1 MCINT
6 HIKRKFE
13 EPCVK
18 VRRTRLLL
26 FFLLRCNHNLLKG
39 VTTMLLKNLTSESL
53 ITVKQSFS
61 SKEAVIKYLIQQL
74 ATEGKVQSEKDFYQ
88 AVMEREAMSPT
99 GFEGGL
105 AIPHGKS
112 DSVKEAAFAVA
123 TLEKPLKDWESIDP
137 GNQVELVFLLAI
149 PKEEEGSTHLALLSE
164 LVTRLSNEE
173 YKNSLLNAET
183 NQELFERLDAAQQKV
198 KSATVPSFD
207 KTVLAI
213 TACPAG
219 IAHTYMAAEALVQA
233 GRELGVNVFVEK
245 QGANGVEDRHSKE
258 LLKKADAAIFAVD
271 VAVKGEDRF
280 AHLPRVKTSVADPLR
295 NAKGILQQALK
306 KAETG
311 SKLEY
316 VETNSTDDSNEG
328 KNVKNEIKDSLLT
341 GISHII
347 PVIVAGGMTLAAAVF
362 ISQAF
367 GLQELYNQ
375 EGSWLWLL
383 RQLGGTL
390 LGQLMIPILAAY
402 MAYSIADKPA
412 LGPGFAA
419 GVAANLIGSGFLGG
433 MLGGLLAGYFLKY
446 LKQTVKPKGTF
457 AGFIS
462 FWVYP
467 VVGTL
472 VVGSIMLFVIGKP
485 LAALNNGLIEWLN
498 GMSGANAIIL
508 GAILG
513 AMVSFDLGGP
523 VNKAA
528 YTFCIGA
535 MASGNIVPYAA
546 FASVK
551 MVSAFSVTGATII
564 GKKYFTKQEQ
574 EIGKQTWLLGLAGI
588 TEGAIPFMIN
598 DPLRVIP
605 SLIAGSA
612 VTGAIV
618 AYFNIGLDVP
628 GAGIF
633 SLALLKGQPLL
644 AAAGIWFGAA
654 LIGAFIS
661 MVLLIATRKNKINK
675 NKSGQKAA

>member
-1 MCINT
+1 MQ
-6 HIKRKFE
+6 
-13 EPCVK
+13 
-18 VRRTRLLL
+18 
-26 FFLLRCNHNLLKG
+26 LK
-39 VTTMLLKNLTSESL
+39 KLTSEAL
-53 ITVKQSFS
+53 ISTKMSFS
-61 SKEAVIKYLIQQL
+61 SKEEIIKYLVKKL
-74 ATEGKVQSEKDFYQ
+74 ATEGKIHSEEEFYD
-88 AVMEREAMSPT
+88 AVMEREELSPT

-112 DSVKEAAFAVA
+112 SSVKESSFAIV
-123 TLEKPLKDWESIDP
+123 TLEKPMGNWESIDP
-137 GNQVELVFLLAI
+137 NNQVELVILLAI
-149 PKEEEGSTHLALLSE
+149 PKEEEGTTHLTLLAE
-164 LVTRLSNEE
+164 LVTRLSDEE
-173 YKNSLLNAET
+173 YKNNLLHART
-183 NQELFERLDAAQQKV
+183 NKELFGRLDAPLQPTNLKV
-198 KSATVPSFD
+198 SPNGD

-219 IAHTYMAAEALVQA
+219 IAHTYMAAEALVRA
-233 GRELGVNVFVEK
+233 GNELGINVFVEK
-245 QGANGVEDRHSKE
+245 QGANGIEDRHSFD
-258 LLKKADAAIFAVD
+258 LIRKADAIVFAVD
-271 VAVKGEDRF
+271 VAVKDEERF
-280 AHLPRVKTSVADPLR
+280 NHLPKVKTSVAAPIR
-295 NAKGILQQALK
+295 NAKGILEQALQNVGSAPISEM
-306 KAETG
+306 AERRE
-311 SKLEY
+311 KHHE
-316 VETNSTDDSNEG
+316 VENKSIKT
-328 KNVKNEIKDSLLT
+328 EIKDSLLT

-362 ISQAF
+362 IAQAF
-367 GLQELYNQ
+367 GLQDVYAA

-383 RQLGGTL
+383 RQLGGSL
-390 LGQLMIPILAAY
+390 LGQIMIPILSAY

-446 LKQTVKPKGTF
+446 LKVKVKPKGTF
-457 AGFIS
+457 AGFVS
-462 FWVYP
+462 FWFYP
-467 VVGTL
+467 VIGTL

-485 LAALNNGLIEWLN
+485 LAFLNEGLIDWLN
-498 GMSGANAIIL
+498 GMSGTNAIIL

-564 GKKYFTKQEQ
+564 GKHLFSEQEK

-618 AYFNIGLDVP
+618 AYFNIGLNVP

-633 SLALLKGQPLL
+633 SLALLQGKP
-644 AAAGIWFGAA
+644 AIVTASIWFGAA
-654 LIGAFIS
+654 LIGAVIS
-661 MVLLIATRKNKINK
+661 TILLIMTRRQKILK
-675 NKSGQKAA
+675 DIQVKSSQQNVA

>member
-1 MCINT
+1 MQ
-6 HIKRKFE
+6 
-13 EPCVK
+13 
-18 VRRTRLLL
+18 LQA
-26 FFLLRCNHNLLKG
+26 
-39 VTTMLLKNLTSESL
+39 LTSPSL
-53 ITVKQSFS
+53 ISTGNTFGSKQEVIQYLVKQLG
-61 SKEAVIKYLIQQL
+61 EAGKLNSQQEFL
-74 ATEGKVQSEKDFYQ
+74 QSVLDREKL
-88 AVMEREAMSPT
+88 SPT

-112 DSVKEAAFAVA
+112 TAVKEAAFAIA
-123 TLEKPLKDWESIDP
+123 TLRNPVTDWESIDP
-137 GNQVELVFLLAI
+137 NNQVQLVILLAI
-149 PKEEEGSTHLALLSE
+149 PENEAGSTHLALLSE
-164 LVTRLSNEE
+164 FVKRLSNED
-173 YKNSLLNAET
+173 YKNRLLQAST
-183 NQELFERLDAAQQKV
+183 NTELFNQL
-198 KSATVPSFD
+198 D
-207 KTVLAI
+207 KTEPAEEKPAAKKLNKTILAI

-219 IAHTYMAAEALVQA
+219 IAHTYMAAEALMKA
-233 GRELGVNVFVEK
+233 GKELGVDVFVEK
-245 QGANGVEDRHSKE
+245 QGANGIEDRHTTA
-258 LLKKADAAIFAVD
+258 LLKNADAIIFAND
-271 VAVKGEDRF
+271 VAVKNEERF
-280 AHLPRVKTSVADPLR
+280 AHLPKIKTSVATPLR
-295 NAKGILQQALK
+295 NATSLIQQALE
-306 KAETG
+306 KAETNPKKQYNP
-311 SKLEY
+311 SQ
-316 VETNSTDDSNEG
+316 TADSSTEDGGEKSF
-328 KNVKNEIKDSLLT
+328 KTEIKDSILT
-341 GISHII
+341 GISYII
-347 PVIVAGGMTLAAAVF
+347 PVIVAGGMTLAAAVL

-367 GLQELYNQ
+367 DLQEVYAK

-383 RQLGGTL
+383 RQLGGGL
-390 LGQLMIPILAAY
+390 LGQLMVPILAAY

-433 MLGGLLAGYFLKY
+433 MLGGFLAGFFLKF
-446 LKQTVKPKGTF
+446 LKKKIQPKGTF

-472 VVGSIMLFVIGKP
+472 VVGSIMLFVIGEP
-485 LAALNNGLIEWLN
+485 LAMINQGLITWL
-498 GMSGANAIIL
+498 GSLSGTNAIIL

-535 MASGNIVPYAA
+535 MASGNFIPYAT

-564 GKKYFTKQEQ
+564 GKQYFTKQEQ
-574 EIGKQTWLLGLAGI
+574 EVGKQTWLLGLAGI

-618 AYFNIGLDVP
+618 AYFNIGLNVP

-633 SLALLKGQPLL
+633 SLALLQGQPMFL
-644 AAAGIWFGAA
+644 AASVWLGAA
-654 LIGAFIS
+654 LIGAAIS
-661 MVLLIATRKNKINK
+661 MVLLIATRKMKLKKENNEVAATK
-675 NKSGQKAA
+675 KAA

>member
-1 MCINT
+1 
-6 HIKRKFE
+6 
-13 EPCVK
+13 
-18 VRRTRLLL
+18 
-26 FFLLRCNHNLLKG
+26 
-39 VTTMLLKNLTSESL
+39 MLLKNMTSPEL
-53 ITVKQSFS
+53 ISINQAFTT
-61 SKEAVIKYLIQQL
+61 KEETIKYLIEQL
-74 ATEGKVQSEKDFYQ
+74 DNAGKLHSAEEFFQ
-88 AVMEREAMSPT
+88 AVLEREGLSPT

-112 DSVKEAAFAVA
+112 LAVKEAAFAIT
-123 TLEKPLKDWESIDP
+123 TLQKPISTWESIDP
-137 GNQVELVFLLAI
+137 SNQVELVILLAI
-149 PKEEEGSTHLALLSE
+149 PESESGSTHLSLLSE
-164 LVTRLSNEE
+164 LVTRLSNKTYKDRLIHSTTSEVLFNELDHLDENKQEE
-173 YKNSLLNAET
+173 DTSAET
-183 NQELFERLDAAQQKV
+183 NNLN
-198 KSATVPSFD
+198 
-207 KTVLAI
+207 KTILAV

-219 IAHTYMAAEALVQA
+219 IAHTYMAAEALVKA
-233 GRELGVNVFVEK
+233 GNELGIDVVVEK
-245 QGANGVEDRHSKE
+245 QGANGIEDRHTNE
-258 LLKKADAAIFAVD
+258 QLNKADSVIFATD
-271 VAVKGEDRF
+271 VAPKNEERYH
-280 AHLPRVKTSVADPLR
+280 HLPKVKTSVAAPLR
-295 NAKGILQQALK
+295 NAKQLLEQALEKSENTFK
-306 KAETG
+306 K
-311 SKLEY
+311 EY
-316 VETNSTDDSNEG
+316 KVNEH
-328 KNVKNEIKDSLLT
+328 VPSEEIEKYSMKKEVKDSLLT
-341 GISHII
+341 GISYII

-362 ISQAF
+362 LSQAF
-367 GLQELYNQ
+367 NLQDLYNT

-390 LGQLMIPILAAY
+390 LGMLMIPVLAGY
-402 MAYSIADKPA
+402 MAYSIADKSA

-433 MLGGLLAGYFLKY
+433 MLGGLLAGYFLKLMKHY
-446 LKQTVKPKGTF
+446 VKPKGTF
-457 AGFIS
+457 AGFVS

-472 VVGSIMLFVIGKP
+472 FVGSIMLFVVGKP
-485 LAALNNGLIEWLN
+485 LAFLNEGLIACLNGL
-498 GMSGANAIIL
+498 SGANALIL

-551 MVSAFSVTGATII
+551 MVSAFSVTGATIV
-564 GKKYFTKQEQ
+564 GKKYFSKQEQ

-618 AYFNIGLDVP
+618 AYFNIGLNVP

-633 SLALLKGQPLL
+633 SLALLEGQPLIL
-644 AAAGIWFGAA
+644 AAIVWFGAA
-654 LIGAFIS
+654 IVGALIS
-661 MVLLIATRKNKINK
+661 MILLIVTRKNKLRK
-675 NKSGQKAA
+675 EKSIA

>member
-1 MCINT
+1 MKLQALTSPSLINT
-6 HIKRKFE
+6 GKAFQSKQEVIQY
-13 EPCVK
+13 
-18 VRRTRLLL
+18 L
-26 FFLLRCNHNLLKG
+26 
-39 VTTMLLKNLTSESL
+39 
-53 ITVKQSFS
+53 VKQ
-61 SKEAVIKYLIQQL
+61 LGD
-74 ATEGKVQSEKDFYQ
+74 EGKLTNPDEFLQSVLDREKL
-88 AVMEREAMSPT
+88 SPT

-112 DSVKEAAFAVA
+112 TAVKEAAFAIA
-123 TLEKPLKDWESIDP
+123 TLEAPLTDWESIDP
-137 GNQVELVFLLAI
+137 NNKVELVILLAI
-149 PKEEEGSTHLALLSE
+149 PENEAGSTHLTLLSE
-164 LVTRLSNEE
+164 FVKRLSDES
-173 YKNSLLNAET
+173 YKNRLLQAKT
-183 NQELFERLDAAQQKV
+183 NTELFNALDNTEAATEIAAVRKLN
-198 KSATVPSFD
+198 

-219 IAHTYMAAEALVQA
+219 IAHTYMAAEALIKA
-233 GRELGVNVFVEK
+233 GKEMGVDVFVEK
-245 QGANGVEDRHSKE
+245 QGANGIEDRHTTN
-258 LLKKADAAIFAVD
+258 LLKKADAIIYAND
-271 VAVKGEDRF
+271 VAVKEEERF
-280 AHLPRVKTSVADPLR
+280 AHLPKVKTSVAAPLR
-295 NAKGILQQALK
+295 NAQNLLQQALD
-306 KAETG
+306 KAESTP
-311 SKLEY
+311 KKEY
-316 VETNSTDDSNEG
+316 NPAQSSAASDDDNGEKSF
-328 KNVKNEIKDSLLT
+328 KTEIKDSILT
-341 GISHII
+341 GISYII
-347 PVIVAGGMTLAAAVF
+347 PVIVAGGMTLAAAVL

-367 GLQELYNQ
+367 GLQDVYAE

-383 RQLGGTL
+383 RQLGGGM

-419 GVAANLIGSGFLGG
+419 GIAANLIGSGFLGG
-433 MLGGLLAGYFLKY
+433 MLGGFLAGYFLKF
-446 LKQTVKPKGTF
+446 LKKNVKPKGTF
-457 AGFIS
+457 AGFVS

-472 VVGSIMLFVIGKP
+472 VVGSIMLFVVGKP
-485 LAALNNGLIEWLN
+485 IAAANQGLLSWLDSL
-498 GMSGANAIIL
+498 SGTNALLL

-535 MASGNIVPYAA
+535 MASGNFIPYAA

-574 EIGKQTWLLGLAGI
+574 EVGKQTWLLGLAGI

-618 AYFNIGLDVP
+618 AYFNIGLNVP

-633 SLALLKGQPLL
+633 SLALVQGQPLL
-644 AAAGIWFGAA
+644 VAASIWFGAA
-654 LIGAFIS
+654 ILGALIS
-661 MVLLIATRKNKINK
+661 MVLLIATRKGKLRK
-675 NKSGQKAA
+675 EGKTAAETTAA

>member
-1 MCINT
+1 M
-6 HIKRKFE
+6 K
-13 EPCVK
+13 
-18 VRRTRLLL
+18 LQA
-26 FFLLRCNHNLLKG
+26 
-39 VTTMLLKNLTSESL
+39 LTSPSL
-53 ITVKQSFS
+53 ISTGKTFHSKQEVIQYLVKQ
-61 SKEAVIKYLIQQL
+61 LGD
-74 ATEGKVQSEKDFYQ
+74 EGKLTNPDEFLQSVLDREKL
-88 AVMEREAMSPT
+88 SPT

-112 DSVKEAAFAVA
+112 TAVKEAAFAIA
-123 TLEKPLKDWESIDP
+123 TLETPLTDWESIDP
-137 GNQVELVFLLAI
+137 NNKVQLVILLAI
-149 PKEEEGSTHLALLSE
+149 PENEAGSTHLTLLSE
-164 LVTRLSNEE
+164 FVKRLSVES
-173 YKNSLLNAET
+173 YKNRLLHAKT
-183 NQELFERLDAAQQKV
+183 NTELFNHLDNTEAATDTAAV
-198 KSATVPSFD
+198 KKLN

-219 IAHTYMAAEALVQA
+219 IAHTYMAAEALIKA
-233 GRELGVNVFVEK
+233 GKEMGVNVFVEK
-245 QGANGVEDRHSKE
+245 QGANGIEDRHTPS
-258 LLKKADAAIFAVD
+258 LLKKADAIIYAND
-271 VAVKGEDRF
+271 VAVKEEERF
-280 AHLPRVKTSVADPLR
+280 AHLPKVKTSVAAPLR
-295 NAKGILQQALK
+295 NAKDLLQKALD
-306 KAETG
+306 KAENTP
-311 SKLEY
+311 KKEY
-316 VETNSTDDSNEG
+316 SPSQSSAASDDDNGE
-328 KNVKNEIKDSLLT
+328 KPFKTEIKDSILT
-341 GISHII
+341 GISYII
-347 PVIVAGGMTLAAAVF
+347 PVIVAGGMTLASAVL

-367 GLQELYNQ
+367 GLQDVYAE

-383 RQLGGTL
+383 RQLGGGM

-419 GVAANLIGSGFLGG
+419 GIAANLIGSGFLGG
-433 MLGGLLAGYFLKY
+433 MLGGFLAGYFLKF
-446 LKQTVKPKGTF
+446 LKTKVKPKGTF
-457 AGFIS
+457 AGFVS

-472 VVGSIMLFVIGKP
+472 VVGSIMLFVVGKP
-485 LAALNNGLIEWLN
+485 IAAANQGLLSWLDSL
-498 GMSGANAIIL
+498 SGANALLL

-535 MASGNIVPYAA
+535 MASGNFVPYAA

-574 EIGKQTWLLGLAGI
+574 EVGKQTWLLGLAGI

-618 AYFNIGLDVP
+618 AYFNIGLNVP

-633 SLALLKGQPLL
+633 SLALVQGQPLL
-644 AAAGIWFGAA
+644 AAASIWFGAA
-654 LIGAFIS
+654 ILGALIS
-661 MVLLIATRKNKINK
+661 MLLLIATRKGKLRK
-675 NKSGQKAA
+675 EGKKAAEATAA

>member
-1 MCINT
+1 VE
-6 HIKRKFE
+6 HGK
-13 EPCVK
+13 
-18 VRRTRLLL
+18 
-26 FFLLRCNHNLLKG
+26 LKG
-39 VTTMLLKNLTSESL
+39 VTKMLLKKLTSVSL
-53 ITVKQSFS
+53 LNTKKSFG
-61 SKEAVIKYLIQQL
+61 SKDEVIKYLIKQL
-74 ATEGKVQSEKDFYQ
+74 MEEGKLHSEEEFYR
-88 AVMEREAMSPT
+88 AVMDRESLSPT

-112 DSVKEAAFAVA
+112 SAVKEAVFAVA
-123 TLEKPLKDWESIDP
+123 TLERPIGDWESIDP
-137 GNQVELVFLLAI
+137 ENQVELVILLAI
-149 PKEEEGSTHLALLSE
+149 PKEEEGSTHLSLLSE

-173 YKNSLLNAET
+173 YKNNLLQAQT
-183 NQELFERLDAAQQKV
+183 NKELYDRLDQSHETV
-198 KSATVPSFD
+198 KTESTLNPT

-219 IAHTYMAAEALVQA
+219 IAHTYMAAEALVKA
-233 GRELGVNVFVEK
+233 GNEMAVRVFVEK
-245 QGANGVEDRHSKE
+245 QGANGIEDRFTKVQ
-258 LLKKADAAIFAVD
+258 LQQADAVVFAVD
-271 VAVKGEDRF
+271 VAVKDEGRF
-280 AHLPRVKTSVADPLR
+280 KHLPKVKTSVAEPLR
-295 NAKGILQQALK
+295 NAKAILQKALT
-306 KAETG
+306 KAE
-311 SKLEY
+311 
-316 VETNSTDDSNEG
+316 NQP
-328 KNVKNEIKDSLLT
+328 KNVPADHSLDDHTEQKSVKTEIKDSLLT
-341 GISHII
+341 GISYII
-347 PVIVAGGMTLAAAVF
+347 PIIVAGGMTLAAAVF

-367 GLQELYNQ
+367 GLQELYDT

-457 AGFIS
+457 AGFVS
-462 FWVYP
+462 FWFYP
-467 VVGTL
+467 VIGTL

-485 LAALNNGLIEWLN
+485 LAFVNEGLIQWLK

-508 GAILG
+508 GAIIG

-523 VNKAA
+523 INKAA

-574 EIGKQTWLLGLAGI
+574 EVGKQTWLLGLAGI

-618 AYFNIGLDVP
+618 AYFDIGLNVP

-633 SLALLKGQPLL
+633 SLALLQGNSLLL
-644 AAAGIWFGAA
+644 AASIWFGAA

-661 MVLLIATRKNKINK
+661 MVLLILTRKYKK
-675 NKSGQKAA
+675 NEISQKKAA

>member
-1 MCINT
+1 
-6 HIKRKFE
+6 
-13 EPCVK
+13 
-18 VRRTRLLL
+18 
-26 FFLLRCNHNLLKG
+26 
-39 VTTMLLKNLTSESL
+39 MLLQALTSPSL
-53 ITVKQSFS
+53 ISTGDSFQSKQEAIRYLVKQLGDAGKLAN
-61 SKEAVIKYLIQQL
+61 KEEFL
-74 ATEGKVQSEKDFYQ
+74 Q
-88 AVMEREAMSPT
+88 AVLDREKLSPT

-112 DSVKEAAFAVA
+112 ASVKEAAFAIAVLK
-123 TLEKPLKDWESIDP
+123 TPLTDWESIDP
-137 GNQVELVFLLAI
+137 NNKVQLVILLAI
-149 PKEEEGSTHLALLSE
+149 PEREAGSTHLSLLSE
-164 LVTRLSNEE
+164 FVTRLSNES
-173 YKNSLLNAET
+173 YKNGLLQAKT
-183 NQELFERLDAAQQKV
+183 NTELFERLDKTEDVHSSAAEK
-198 KSATVPSFD
+198 KLD

-219 IAHTYMAAEALVQA
+219 IAHTYMAAEALIKA
-233 GRELGVNVFVEK
+233 GKEMGVDVFVEK
-245 QGANGVEDRHSKE
+245 QGANGIEDRHTAK
-258 LLKKADAAIFAVD
+258 LLKKADAIIYAND
-271 VAVKGEDRF
+271 VAVKEEDRF
-280 AHLPRVKTSVADPLR
+280 AHLPKVKTSVAAPLR
-295 NAKGILQQALK
+295 NAKSLLQEALD
-306 KAETG
+306 KAEKNPKKEYIPDQG
-311 SKLEY
+311 S
-316 VETNSTDDSNEG
+316 DSAGEESG
-328 KNVKNEIKDSLLT
+328 EKSFKSEIKDSILT
-341 GISHII
+341 GISYII
-347 PVIVAGGMTLAAAVF
+347 PVIVAGGMTLAAAVL

-367 GLQELYNQ
+367 GLQDVYAE

-383 RQLGGTL
+383 RQLGGGL

-433 MLGGLLAGYFLKY
+433 MLGGFLAGFFLKY
-446 LKQTVKPKGTF
+446 LKKKVQPKGTF

-472 VVGSIMLFVIGKP
+472 VVGSIMLFVVGEP
-485 LAALNNGLIEWLN
+485 LALLNQGLINWLDSL
-498 GMSGANAIIL
+498 SGANAILL

-618 AYFNIGLDVP
+618 AYFNIGLNVP

-633 SLALLKGQPLL
+633 SLALVQGQPIFI
-644 AAAGIWFGAA
+644 AASIWLGAA
-654 LIGAFIS
+654 LLGALIS
-661 MVLLIATRKNKINK
+661 MILLIATRKSKLRKDGITVQTQN
-675 NKSGQKAA
+675 AA

>member
-1 MCINT
+1 
-6 HIKRKFE
+6 
-13 EPCVK
+13 
-18 VRRTRLLL
+18 
-26 FFLLRCNHNLLKG
+26 
-39 VTTMLLKNLTSESL
+39 MLLKNLTSESL
-53 ITVKQSFS
+53 INTNQLFT
-61 SKEAVIKYLIQQL
+61 SKEEVLRYLIKQL
-74 ATEGKVQSEKDFYQ
+74 ATEGKIQSEEDFYQ
-88 AVMEREAMSPT
+88 TVMERESLSPT
-99 GFEGGL
+99 GFEGGV

-112 DSVKEAAFAVA
+112 STVKEAAFAVA
-123 TLEKPLKDWESIDP
+123 TLQKPIGSWESVDP
-137 GNQVELVFLLAI
+137 NNEVELVFLLAI
-149 PKEEEGSTHLALLSE
+149 PKSEEGSTHLSLLAE

-173 YKNSLLNAET
+173 YKNRLIEAKNS
-183 NQELFERLDAAQQKV
+183 QELYELLDAKQTETETIT
-198 KSATVPSFD
+198 SPTID
-207 KTVLAI
+207 KTVLAV

-219 IAHTYMAAEALVQA
+219 IAHTYMAADALVKA
-233 GRELGVNVFVEK
+233 GRELGIQVYVEK
-245 QGANGVEDRHSKE
+245 QGANGIEDRHTKD
-258 LLKKADAAIFAVD
+258 LLQKADAIVYAVD
-271 VAVKGEDRF
+271 VAVKDEERF
-280 AHLPRVKTSVADPLR
+280 NHLPKIKTSVASPLR
-295 NAKGILQQALK
+295 DAKGILQQALK
-306 KAETG
+306 KAENHTK
-311 SKLEY
+311 SEY
-316 VETNSTDDSNEG
+316 VETDDISDSNEG
-328 KNVKNEIKDSLLT
+328 KSIKTEIKDSLLT
-341 GISHII
+341 GISYII
-347 PVIVAGGMTLAAAVF
+347 PIIVAGGMTLAAAVF
-362 ISQAF
+362 IAQAF

-446 LKQTVKPKGTF
+446 LKQKVKPKGTF
-457 AGFIS
+457 AGFVS
-462 FWVYP
+462 FWFYP
-467 VVGTL
+467 VIGTL
-472 VVGSIMLFVIGKP
+472 VVGSIMLFVVGKP
-485 LAALNNGLIEWLN
+485 LAFLNTGLIEWLN
-498 GMSGANAIIL
+498 GLSGANALIL
-508 GAILG
+508 GAIIG

-551 MVSAFSVTGATII
+551 MVSAFSVTGATIL

-618 AYFNIGLDVP
+618 AYANIGLDVP

-644 AAAGIWFGAA
+644 TAASIWLGAA
-654 LIGAFIS
+654 LVGAVIS
-661 MVLLIATRKNKINK
+661 MVLLIVTRRNKLNK
-675 NKSGQKAA
+675 AGQKEA

>member
-1 MCINT
+1 MQ
-6 HIKRKFE
+6 
-13 EPCVK
+13 
-18 VRRTRLLL
+18 LQA
-26 FFLLRCNHNLLKG
+26 
-39 VTTMLLKNLTSESL
+39 LTSPSL
-53 ITVKQSFS
+53 ISTGKTFQSKQETIQYLVKQLGDAGKLSN
-61 SKEAVIKYLIQQL
+61 
-74 ATEGKVQSEKDFYQ
+74 TEDFLQSVLDREKL
-88 AVMEREAMSPT
+88 SPT

-112 DSVKEAAFAVA
+112 NAVKQAAFAIA
-123 TLEKPLKDWESIDP
+123 TLETPLNDWESIDP
-137 GNQVELVFLLAI
+137 NNKVQLVILLAI
-149 PKEEEGSTHLALLSE
+149 PENEAGSTHLTLLSE
-164 LVTRLSNEE
+164 FVKRLSDES
-173 YKNSLLNAET
+173 YKNRLLQAKT
-183 NQELFERLDAAQQKV
+183 NTELFNQLDNTKAAQETAAAK
-198 KSATVPSFD
+198 KLN

-219 IAHTYMAAEALVQA
+219 IAHTYMAAEALIKA
-233 GRELGVNVFVEK
+233 GKEMGVDVFVEK
-245 QGANGVEDRHSKE
+245 QGANGIEDRHTTS
-258 LLKKADAAIFAVD
+258 LLKKADAVIFAND
-271 VAVKGEDRF
+271 VAVKEEERF
-280 AHLPRVKTSVADPLR
+280 AHLPKLKTTVAAPLR
-295 NAKGILQQALK
+295 NANKLLQQALD
-306 KAETG
+306 KAE
-311 SKLEY
+311 
-316 VETNSTDDSNEG
+316 STPKKDYNPSQSSAAADEEHGEKSF
-328 KNVKNEIKDSLLT
+328 KTEIKDSILT
-341 GISHII
+341 GISYII
-347 PVIVAGGMTLAAAVF
+347 PVIVAGGMTLAAAVL

-367 GLQELYNQ
+367 GLQDVYAE

-383 RQLGGTL
+383 RQLGGGM

-419 GVAANLIGSGFLGG
+419 GIAANLIGSGFLGG
-433 MLGGLLAGYFLKY
+433 MLGGFLAGYFLKF
-446 LKQTVKPKGTF
+446 LKKKVKPKGTF
-457 AGFIS
+457 AGFVS

-472 VVGSIMLFVIGKP
+472 VVGSIMLFVVGKP
-485 LAALNNGLIEWLN
+485 IAAANQGLLSWL
-498 GMSGANAIIL
+498 GSLSGANALLL

-535 MASGNIVPYAA
+535 MASGNFVPYAA

-574 EIGKQTWLLGLAGI
+574 EVGKQTWLLGLAGI

-618 AYFNIGLDVP
+618 AYFNIGLNVP

-633 SLALLKGQPLL
+633 SLALVQGQPLL
-644 AAAGIWFGAA
+644 VAASIWFGAA
-654 LIGAFIS
+654 ILGALIS
-661 MVLLIATRKNKINK
+661 MVLLIATRKGKLK
-675 NKSGQKAA
+675 KEGKRVAETTAA

>member
-1 MCINT
+1 MQ
-6 HIKRKFE
+6 
-13 EPCVK
+13 
-18 VRRTRLLL
+18 LQA
-26 FFLLRCNHNLLKG
+26 
-39 VTTMLLKNLTSESL
+39 LTSPSL
-53 ITVKQSFS
+53 ISTGKTFQSKQETIQYLVKQLGDAGKLSN
-61 SKEAVIKYLIQQL
+61 
-74 ATEGKVQSEKDFYQ
+74 TEEFLESVLDREKL
-88 AVMEREAMSPT
+88 SPT

-112 DSVKEAAFAVA
+112 TAVKQAAFAIA
-123 TLEKPLKDWESIDP
+123 TLETPLNDWESIDP
-137 GNQVELVFLLAI
+137 NNKVQLVILLAI
-149 PKEEEGSTHLALLSE
+149 PENEAGSTHLTLLSE
-164 LVTRLSNEE
+164 FVKRLSDES
-173 YKNSLLNAET
+173 YKNRLLQAKT
-183 NQELFERLDAAQQKV
+183 NTELFNQLDNTEAAQETAAAK
-198 KSATVPSFD
+198 KLN

-219 IAHTYMAAEALVQA
+219 IAHTYMSAEALIKA
-233 GRELGVNVFVEK
+233 GKEMGVDVFVEK
-245 QGANGVEDRHSKE
+245 QGANGIEDRHTTS
-258 LLKKADAAIFAVD
+258 LLKKADAVIFAND
-271 VAVKGEDRF
+271 VAVKEEERF
-280 AHLPRVKTSVADPLR
+280 AHLPKLKTTVAAPLR
-295 NAKGILQQALK
+295 NAKNLLQQALD
-306 KAETG
+306 KAESTP
-311 SKLEY
+311 KKEY
-316 VETNSTDDSNEG
+316 NPSQSSASADEDHGEKSFKT
-328 KNVKNEIKDSLLT
+328 EIKDSILT
-341 GISHII
+341 GISYII
-347 PVIVAGGMTLAAAVF
+347 PVIVAGGMTLAAAVL

-367 GLQELYNQ
+367 GLQDVYAE

-383 RQLGGTL
+383 RQLGGGM

-419 GVAANLIGSGFLGG
+419 GIAANLIGSGFLGG
-433 MLGGLLAGYFLKY
+433 MLGGFLAGYFLKF
-446 LKQTVKPKGTF
+446 LKKKVKPKGTF
-457 AGFIS
+457 AGFVS

-472 VVGSIMLFVIGKP
+472 VVGSIMLFVVGKP
-485 LAALNNGLIEWLN
+485 IAAANQGLLNWL
-498 GMSGANAIIL
+498 GSLSGANALLL

-535 MASGNIVPYAA
+535 MASGNFIPYAA

-574 EIGKQTWLLGLAGI
+574 EVGKQTWLLGLAGI

-618 AYFNIGLDVP
+618 AYFNIGLNVP

-633 SLALLKGQPLL
+633 SLALVQGQPLL
-644 AAAGIWFGAA
+644 LAASIWFGAA
-654 LIGAFIS
+654 ILGAFIS
-661 MVLLIATRKNKINK
+661 MVLLIATRKGKLK
-675 NKSGQKAA
+675 KEGKRVAETTAA

>member
-1 MCINT
+1 MQ
-6 HIKRKFE
+6 
-13 EPCVK
+13 
-18 VRRTRLLL
+18 LQA
-26 FFLLRCNHNLLKG
+26 
-39 VTTMLLKNLTSESL
+39 LTSPSL
-53 ITVKQSFS
+53 ISTGKTFHSKQEVIQYLVKQLG
-61 SKEAVIKYLIQQL
+61 EA
-74 ATEGKVQSEKDFYQ
+74 GKLYSEDDFLQSVLD
-88 AVMEREAMSPT
+88 RETLSPT

-112 DSVKEAAFAVA
+112 TTVKEAAFAIA
-123 TLEKPLKDWESIDP
+123 TLKQPLTDWESIDP
-137 GNQVELVFLLAI
+137 TNRVQLVILLAI
-149 PKEEEGSTHLALLSE
+149 PENEAGSTHLALLAE
-164 LVTRLSNEE
+164 FVKRLSNEA
-173 YKNSLLNAET
+173 YKERLLTAKT
-183 NQELFERLDAAQQKV
+183 NTELFTQLDQTDTKSEQKV
-198 KSATVPSFD
+198 VKKIN
-207 KTVLAI
+207 KTILAI

-219 IAHTYMAAEALVQA
+219 IAHTYMAAEALIKA
-233 GRELGVNVFVEK
+233 GKELGVDVFVEK
-245 QGANGVEDRHSKE
+245 QGANGIEDRHTTA
-258 LLKKADAAIFAVD
+258 LLKKADAIIFAND
-271 VAVKGEDRF
+271 VAIKSEERF
-280 AHLPRVKTSVADPLR
+280 GHLPKVKTSVATPLR
-295 NAKGILQQALK
+295 NATGLIQQALEKADKQPK
-306 KAETG
+306 KPYNPAQTEA
-311 SKLEY
+311 S
-316 VETNSTDDSNEG
+316 SDDDNGEKSF
-328 KNVKNEIKDSLLT
+328 KTEIKDSILT
-341 GISHII
+341 GISYII
-347 PVIVAGGMTLAAAVF
+347 PVIVAGGMTLAAAVL

-367 GLQELYNQ
+367 DLQDLYAK

-383 RQLGGTL
+383 RQLGGGL
-390 LGQLMIPILAAY
+390 LGQLMVPILAAY

-433 MLGGLLAGYFLKY
+433 MLGGFLAGFFLKF
-446 LKQTVKPKGTF
+446 LKKKIQPKGTF

-472 VVGSIMLFVIGKP
+472 VVGSIMLFVIGEP
-485 LAALNNGLIEWLN
+485 LAWINQSLIDWLGSLSGTNAL
-498 GMSGANAIIL
+498 IL

-535 MASGNIVPYAA
+535 MASGNFIPYAA

-564 GKKYFTKQEQ
+564 GKQYFNKQEQ

-618 AYFNIGLDVP
+618 AYFNIGLNVP

-633 SLALLKGQPLL
+633 SLALLNGKPALV
-644 AAAGIWFGAA
+644 AASIWLGAA
-654 LIGAFIS
+654 LIGAIIS
-661 MVLLIATRKNKINK
+661 TILLIVTRKNKLNK
-675 NKSGQKAA
+675 EKKTNITTQKAA

>member
-1 MCINT
+1 
-6 HIKRKFE
+6 
-13 EPCVK
+13 
-18 VRRTRLLL
+18 
-26 FFLLRCNHNLLKG
+26 
-39 VTTMLLKNLTSESL
+39 MLLKKLTSEALVSTKEL
-53 ITVKQSFS
+53 FT
-61 SKEAVIKYLIQQL
+61 SKEDIIKLLVKKLASEGKIHSEEEFYNAVI
-74 ATEGKVQSEKDFYQ
+74 
-88 AVMEREAMSPT
+88 EREALSPT

-112 DSVKEAAFAVA
+112 STVKEASFAVA
-123 TLEKPLKDWESIDP
+123 TLEKPISTWESVDP
-137 GNQVELVFLLAI
+137 KNQVELVILLAI
-149 PKEEEGSTHLALLSE
+149 PKEEEGTTHLTLLSE

-173 YKNSLLNAET
+173 YKNNLLFSRTNRELYDRLDSSLQST
-183 NQELFERLDAAQQKV
+183 NQNISQNNNKI
-198 KSATVPSFD
+198 
-207 KTVLAI
+207 VLAI

-219 IAHTYMAAEALVQA
+219 IAHTYMAAEALVKA
-233 GRELGVNVFVEK
+233 GNELGINVFVEK
-245 QGANGVEDRHSKE
+245 QGANGIEDRHTFD
-258 LLKKADAAIFAVD
+258 LIRKAEAIVFAVD
-271 VAVKGEDRF
+271 VAVKDEERF
-280 AHLPRVKTSVADPLR
+280 KHLPKVKTSVAAPIR
-295 NAKGILQQALK
+295 NAKGILEQALQK
-306 KAETG
+306 GGNAAKSEMADRE
-311 SKLEY
+311 EQHHE
-316 VETNSTDDSNEG
+316 VENKPIKT
-328 KNVKNEIKDSLLT
+328 EIKDSLLT

-362 ISQAF
+362 IAQTF
-367 GLQELYNQ
+367 GLQDVYAA

-383 RQLGGTL
+383 RQLGGSL
-390 LGQLMIPILAAY
+390 LGQIMIPILSAY

-446 LKQTVKPKGTF
+446 LKVKVKPKGTF
-457 AGFIS
+457 AGFVS
-462 FWVYP
+462 FWFYP
-467 VVGTL
+467 VIGTL

-485 LAALNNGLIEWLN
+485 LAFLNEGLIDWLN

-564 GKKYFTKQEQ
+564 GKHLFSEQEK

-618 AYFNIGLDVP
+618 AYFNIGLNVP

-633 SLALLKGQPLL
+633 SLALLQGKPALL
-644 AAAGIWFGAA
+644 AASIWFGAA

-661 MVLLIATRKNKINK
+661 TILLIMSRKQKIVK
-675 NKSGQKAA
+675 EIKVKASHQSVA

>member
-1 MCINT
+1 MQ
-6 HIKRKFE
+6 
-13 EPCVK
+13 
-18 VRRTRLLL
+18 LQA
-26 FFLLRCNHNLLKG
+26 
-39 VTTMLLKNLTSESL
+39 LTSPSL
-53 ITVKQSFS
+53 ISTGQSFQSKQEAIQYLVKQLGEAGKLS
-61 SKEAVIKYLIQQL
+61 SND
-74 ATEGKVQSEKDFYQ
+74 DFLQ
-88 AVMEREAMSPT
+88 AVLDREKLSPT

-112 DSVKEAAFAVA
+112 TAVKEAAFAIA
-123 TLEKPLKDWESIDP
+123 TLKNPLSDWESIDP
-137 GNQVELVFLLAI
+137 NNKVQLIILLAI
-149 PKEEEGSTHLALLSE
+149 PENEAGSTHLTLLSE
-164 LVTRLSNEE
+164 FVTRLSDES
-173 YKNSLLNAET
+173 YKNGLLNANT
-183 NQELFERLDAAQQKV
+183 NKELFDRIDQTEKSEEKV
-198 KSATVPSFD
+198 AVKKLD

-219 IAHTYMAAEALVQA
+219 IAHTYMAAEALIKA
-233 GRELGVNVFVEK
+233 GKEMGVDVFVEK
-245 QGANGVEDRHSKE
+245 QGANGIEDRHTTR
-258 LLKKADAAIFAVD
+258 LLKKADAIIYAND
-271 VAVKGEDRF
+271 VAVKEEERF
-280 AHLPRVKTSVADPLR
+280 AHLPKVKTSVAAPLR
-295 NAKGILQQALK
+295 NAQDLLQQALD
-306 KAETG
+306 KAEKTP
-311 SKLEY
+311 KKEY
-316 VETNSTDDSNEG
+316 TPSQSVSEDEEENGEKSFKT
-328 KNVKNEIKDSLLT
+328 EIKDSILT
-341 GISHII
+341 GISYII
-347 PVIVAGGMTLAAAVF
+347 PVIVAGGMTLAAAVL

-367 GLQELYNQ
+367 GLQEVYAE

-383 RQLGGTL
+383 RQLGGGL
-390 LGQLMIPILAAY
+390 LGQLMVPILAAY

-433 MLGGLLAGYFLKY
+433 MLGGFLAGFFLKY
-446 LKQTVKPKGTF
+446 LKKKIQPKGTF

-472 VVGSIMLFVIGKP
+472 VVGSIMLFVIGEP
-485 LAALNNGLIEWLN
+485 LAWINQSLIDWL
-498 GMSGANAIIL
+498 GSLSGTNAIIL

-535 MASGNIVPYAA
+535 MASGNFVPYAA

-618 AYFNIGLDVP
+618 AYFNIGLNVP

-633 SLALLKGQPLL
+633 SLALVQGQPILL
-644 AAAGIWFGAA
+644 AATIWFGAA
-654 LIGAFIS
+654 VLGALIS
-661 MVLLIATRKNKINK
+661 MVLLIATRKGKLK
-675 NKSGQKAA
+675 KEGKSVATQKAA